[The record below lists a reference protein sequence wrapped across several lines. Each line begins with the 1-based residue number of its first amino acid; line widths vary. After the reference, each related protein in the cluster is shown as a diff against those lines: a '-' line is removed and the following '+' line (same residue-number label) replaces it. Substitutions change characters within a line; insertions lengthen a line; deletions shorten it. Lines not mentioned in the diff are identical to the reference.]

1 MRHRLL
7 FALPLLCAFTSAS
20 ASEDAASA
28 PDADPC
34 AEIRRAIEKRQDY
47 LRRLAA
53 ERDAF
58 AWVENAEDAQALR
71 QLMSLQRC
79 AEHPDD
85 EDCIP
90 PPIEVRLED
99 LEIPRHVVERR
110 PEELEATGK
119 DPDEAPHDPKI
130 LDLLRRLEA
139 CERRVEDDPQ
149 PLLRPRPAYRPGG
162 RASPPTTE
170 EADAKPASE
179 TP

>member
-1 MRHRLL
+1 KPLRLDEALALPGGEHRDPGLRRLPRDAIRRLRRPQSEDRGADRGQAPARHPHPHRQGAARPRQPPQALRGMRHRLL

-28 PDADPC
+28 PDAEPC

-85 EDCIP
+85 EDRSEEHTSELQSRENLVC
-90 PPIEVRLED
+90 RLL
-99 LEIPRHVVERR
+99 LE
-110 PEELEATGK
+110 
-119 DPDEAPHDPKI
+119 
-130 LDLLRRLEA
+130 
-139 CERRVEDDPQ
+139 
-149 PLLRPRPAYRPGG
+149 
-162 RASPPTTE
+162 
-170 EADAKPASE
+170 
-179 TP
+179 